1 MKKLIF
7 SLLSVLI
14 LFLISCSSNTNTPRY
29 LEESNSLYINNPR
42 QANLEWFKQAN
53 YGMFIHYGLYSL
65 LGKGEWVQLRDTIPV
80 AEYAQLKDKFTA
92 TAFNADKIT
101 DVALQAG
108 MQYITM
114 TAKHHDGFC
123 LFKTQETEFNSL
135 NSPAKRDLIQELY
148 TACESKGLG
157 LFIYYSYALDWK
169 HPYFYDQSSG
179 WQFGRPAY
187 SYKEETYLYKEAED
201 FSNYIDFA
209 HAQLREILTQYPNIA
224 GVWLDP
230 IMGYY
235 YRPDLFPID
244 DTYALIRSL
253 SPHALISFK
262 QGANGTEDF
271 VAPERG
277 GAVTVGQKFEI
288 ARIASAKNKHKPKEI
303 CNTLQPHAWG
313 YNISKDGQHKTS
325 QEVLHML
332 ENAAKIDA
340 NLLLN
345 VGPKADGS
353 FPDEDLKTLIEVGKT
368 FKQ

>member
-1 MKKLIF
+1 MRIPLFILSF
-7 SLLSVLI
+7 FLLV
-14 LFLISCSSNTNTPRY
+14 SCSISTKPSY
-29 LEESNSLYINNPR
+29 LDNNITSYNKNPR
-42 QANLEWFKQAN
+42 KANLEWFQEAN
-53 YGMFIHYGLYSL
+53 YGMFIHYGLYSM
-65 LGKGEWVQLRDTIPV
+65 LGKGEWVQLKDTIPV
-80 AEYAQLKDKFTA
+80 TEYAQLKNVFTA
-92 TAFNADKIT
+92 AGFDADNIT
-101 DVALQAG
+101 DIAVKAG

-135 NSPAKRDLIQELY
+135 NSPAKRDLIHELY
-148 TACESKGLG
+148 AACESKGLG

-169 HPYFYDQSSG
+169 HPYFYDRSSG

-187 SYKEETYLYKEAED
+187 TFNEESYLYKESSD
-201 FSNYIDFA
+201 FSKYIDYA

-224 GVWLDP
+224 GIWLDP

-235 YRPDLFPID
+235 HRPELFPIE
-244 DTYALIRSL
+244 DTYAIIRSL

-277 GAVTVGQKFEI
+277 VAVKVGQKFDV
-288 ARIASAKNKHKPKEI
+288 ARTVSFKNKNKPIEV

-313 YNISKDGQHKTS
+313 YNQSKDGHHKKS
-325 QEVLHML
+325 LEVLQML
-332 ENAAKIDA
+332 DEADKIDA

-345 VGPKADGS
+345 VGPLGDGS
-353 FPDEDLKTLIEVGKT
+353 FPEEDIKTLKEVGKII
-368 FKQ
+368 KNR